1 MSNLAISL
9 QQPRMPMVILAVF
22 VMIEQDL
29 GESCQDCCLKDSF
42 KLFVFRLLF
51 EQLMCRGD

>member
-1 MSNLAISL
+1 LAISL